1 MAEEKKPGQGWEQT
15 TVAERRGRG
24 GRGTPVGT
32 EFYTATLFRTKRP
45 EATPSRGNRPT
56 RAVTQPIR
64 VVVNNKTGAIDLYE
78 VTNTGDKIF
87 NRFDPSKGKW
97 QVPSADTDAFVRVQN
112 SLGLEG
118 LQRLQ
123 NDARRGAVTGVI
135 SPTSTEEDKRKI
147 LEKEGYKSLANTG
160 GSGGGD
166 QEGGNPIPSAADDS
180 TDELKFD
187 LTELE
192 KISAKPPRASYGN
205 LRYPLKMNTD
215 NREKQDVIKFT
226 MIEYTPSLKFSK
238 GEGEEGNS
246 FALGREGTAES
257 TRGTVTL
264 PIQPT
269 IIDSNSVNWQEDSI
283 NSLMLAAAD
292 VSTGFIKGGSGGLEE
307 AIKRVLGTFKEEG
320 IGNATNALTAAAAS
334 AALGNNIFTRATGA
348 ILNPNMELLFNGP
361 SLRQFSYSFNL
372 SARSAPESKEIQK
385 IIRFFKQ
392 GMSVQRSPGELFLVT
407 PDIFKIQYILKEA
420 KDKEGKDHPYINR
433 IKTCALTNCS
443 VDYTPTGSYMT
454 FEDGAM
460 VSYTLNLSFEELEPI
475 YHDDY
480 DALDK
485 DEIGY

>member
-1 MAEEKKPGQGWEQT
+1 MSNRPRVPNWNNINLNKPEEYSSEFTVDGIRYANVTNVSTGQRQLYLVSGFVGTPFTNRNLITSTTANGEVEKGEAYAAYVRRYGQGRLNN
-15 TVAERRGRG
+15 AEINN
-24 GRGTPVGT
+24 
-32 EFYTATLFRTKRP
+32 KRQSNFIIP
-45 EATPSRGNRPT
+45 KAATP
-56 RAVTQPIR
+56 QE
-64 VVVNNKTGAIDLYE
+64 L
-78 VTNTGDKIF
+78 
-87 NRFDPSKGKW
+87 
-97 QVPSADTDAFVRVQN
+97 Q
-112 SLGLEG
+112 SLK
-118 LQRLQ
+118 Q
-123 NDARRGAVTGVI
+123 
-135 SPTSTEEDKRKI
+135 SPQ
-147 LEKEGYKSLANTG
+147 YKSAVGNTAPAGG
-160 GSGGGD
+160 GSAGAQGD
-166 QEGGNPIPSAADDS
+166 QEGGNPVGGDPSSSPDGDS
-180 TDELKFD
+180 TNENKFD

-192 KISAKPPRASYGN
+192 KISAKPPRASYGH

-246 FALGREGTAES
+246 FALSSADRKGTEES

-269 IIDSNSVNWQEDSI
+269 IVDSNSVNWQEDSI
-283 NSLMLAAAD
+283 NSLMLAAAN
-292 VSTGFIKGGSGGLEE
+292 VSTGFIQGGSGGLTA
-307 AIKRVLGTFKEEG
+307 AITNIQKQVGAEG
-320 IGNATNALTAAAAS
+320 NDNLKNALTAAAAS

-372 SARSAPESKEIQK
+372 SARSAPESKAIQK

-407 PDIFKIQYILKEA
+407 PDIFKIQYLLK
-420 KDKEGKDHPYINR
+420 GGTDHPYINR